1 MIYAFM
7 NGKREQDLYVKH
19 FAAAAGGKLV
29 HVRHFLK
36 EIPGRNG
43 TPKKIQVKRPLPS
56 CTGFIFAGL
65 LRGNAHIL
73 DLAIKNNIPYYYI
86 DHAYFNPGYKQPQW
100 MRVIKNGFMQNTL
113 IPNVKDDR
121 LRKNFTINLE
131 PYNYKDKEDIL
142 VFPPS
147 NTVGRV
153 FNSMQWEKNIVKKI
167 SELTDRNVIVRRKSG
182 PIMDE
187 NLCVVT
193 SKERYTY
200 EDTIEEALDKAYCI
214 VAFNTSIALR
224 ALEKGIPVICDRYC
238 PAFPISNEL
247 KHINNLKEYDR
258 QPLFNSLAWGQFT
271 LEEITNPKTFDHINK
286 TIQWRGALR

>member
-1 MIYAFM
+1 M
-7 NGKREQDLYVKH
+7 NGKREQDLYVKR
-19 FAAAAGGKLV
+19 FAAAAGAKV
-29 HVRHFLK
+29 AHVRHFLK

-43 TPKKIQVKRPLPS
+43 APKQIHVKKPLPS

-113 IPNVKDDR
+113 IPGVKDDR
-121 LRKNFTINLE
+121 LRKNFTINLK

-153 FNSMQWEKNIVKKI
+153 FNSMKWEENIVKNI

-200 EDTIEEALDKAYCI
+200 EDTIEEALDKAYCV